1 MRKSVPH
8 FLLLFI
14 SLISLITLPQAQQT
28 DQIQGQVIMR
38 AGNSPKVSQP
48 VSGAASL
55 APSSFDTFDGFVRF
69 PSEINNRFFQMQ
81 QGGTAYYRDFFTG
94 GETTDQG
101 VDGQSISAQMVTA
114 DNQTLSFGSI
124 TFFANLNG
132 QQDCWV
138 GPGETICN
146 ASTLIVTWFAQT
158 QCFTTGTFTMTFF
171 RQGAAFATSTFQITP
186 TIPPHTVPGDIN
198 DPVPG
203 DPPVANVTNKYNQGS
218 YSTIQYGDFCSFPV
232 TVNGRTRN
240 VVGHCDP
247 VAHPTET
254 IMHISA
260 LGCALTD
267 ATMVLGYFGAF
278 TDPPT
283 LNTYL
288 TNHGGYNDS
297 GGIRWPVIQQY
308 AATRNL
314 GLGFKTTGNS
324 GTAVRNPSCSKGP
337 VIIPVQHT
345 VGNSP
350 AIHHHFVTTWGQQ
363 GDPATT
369 LLLKDPNGGIGD
381 LLSGTTPPRNYNNNY
396 FGTREFQG
404 PDQNF
409 TIPTF
414 NGNLTVTIHSP
425 AELLITNSA
434 GQQTGFDP
442 TTNTSFDQIPN
453 SAYIDD
459 SITDVTDD
467 SDTPAQ
473 ADSKVLDLG
482 APAADTFTL
491 TVTGT
496 DFGTY
501 SLEFVSF
508 DPNFQPASTAIHDVP
523 TSPGAVQTFTFT
535 TPIVAGQ
542 PFPLSG
548 AFDGGGQR
556 PKDVN
561 HFLSYANPTSSSTTL
576 PTGTT
581 SFPLMIFYDSR
592 DIASTFTA
600 VLNGSDVSSMFHPA
614 PGTFEVVN
622 IPLVGGSNVL
632 KLSID
637 GNLPSRVATD
647 TDRLVFDVK

>member
-1 MRKSVPH
+1 MNKSMPY
-8 FLLLFI
+8 LLLFI
-14 SLISLITLPQAQQT
+14 ILLIAVPTLAQAQQT
-28 DQIQGQVIMR
+28 DPVQGRIIMQ
-38 AGNSPKVSQP
+38 AANAAQNSQP
-48 VSGAASL
+48 VSGTAPLAASGV
-55 APSSFDTFDGFVRF
+55 DTFNNFVRF
-69 PSEINNRFFQMQ
+69 PSEINNRFFQTQ
-81 QGGTAYYRDFFTG
+81 QNGTAYYRDFFTG
-94 GETTDQG
+94 GVTTDQG

-114 DNQTLSFGSI
+114 DNQIISFSSI

-138 GPGETICN
+138 GPGATICN
-146 ASTLIVTWFAQT
+146 ATTLMVTWFVQT

-171 RQGAAFATSTFQITP
+171 RQGTAFATSTFQITP
-186 TIPPHTVPGDIN
+186 TIPPGTVPGDNSNPVDGDTIN
-198 DPVPG
+198 
-203 DPPVANVTNKYNQGS
+203 YNQGF
-218 YSTIQYGDFCSFPV
+218 YSDVQYGDFCKFPV
-232 TVNGRTRN
+232 TTNGRTRN
-240 VVGHCDP
+240 VIGHCDP
-247 VAHPTET
+247 VLHPTET

-288 TNHGGYNDS
+288 TNNGGYNDA
-297 GGIRWPVIQQY
+297 GGIRWSVIQQY
-308 AATRNL
+308 AASRNL
-314 GLGFKTTGNS
+314 GLGFTSTNNS
-324 GTAVRNPSCSKGP
+324 GTAVRNPTCSKGP
-337 VIIPVQHT
+337 IIIPVQHT
-345 VGNSP
+345 VGNS
-350 AIHHHFVTTWGQQ
+350 ATIHHHFVTTWGQQ

-409 TIPTF
+409 TFPTF
-414 NGNLTVTIHSP
+414 NGDLTVTIHSP

-442 TTNTSFDQIPN
+442 ITNTSFDQIPN
-453 SAYIDD
+453 SAYVDD

-473 ADSKVLDLG
+473 SDSKVLDLG
-482 APAADTFTL
+482 AAAADTYTL

-496 DFGTY
+496 DVGTY

-508 DPNFQPASTAIHDVP
+508 DPNFQPASSAIHDVP
-523 TSPGAVQTFTFT
+523 TSPGAIQTFTFT
-535 TPIVAGQ
+535 TPIIAGQ

-548 AFDGGGQR
+548 GFDGGGQR

-561 HFLSYANPTSSSTTL
+561 HFLTYANPTSTTTPVPL
-576 PTGTT
+576 GTA
-581 SFPLMIFYDSR
+581 SFPLMVFYDSR

-600 VLNGSDVSSMFHPA
+600 VLNGSDISSMFHPA

-622 IPLVGGSNVL
+622 VPLIGGSNVL
-632 KLSID
+632 KLSIS
-637 GNLPSRVATD
+637 GNLPNRTATD
-647 TDRLVFDVK
+647 TDRLVFDVN